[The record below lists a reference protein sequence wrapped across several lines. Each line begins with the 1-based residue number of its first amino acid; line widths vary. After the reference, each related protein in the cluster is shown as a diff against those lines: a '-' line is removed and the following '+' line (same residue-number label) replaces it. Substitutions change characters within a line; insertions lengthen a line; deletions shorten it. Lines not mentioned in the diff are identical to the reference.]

1 MRETTKV
8 ESIQSLF
15 HSCHQK
21 KIEIKISEDYIHYH
35 EPNQYKYPKK
45 YAHHL
50 LFTFYPFCNEYNS
63 KLDGSY
69 FAKLKQSSVLDI
81 INLNTQKLNPYSELF
96 NNALLNLQT
105 DD

>member
-1 MRETTKV
+1 MP
-8 ESIQSLF
+8 S
-15 HSCHQK
+15 K
-21 KIEIKISEDYIHYH
+21 KKLKCRLVRTILHYH

-50 LFTFYPFCNEYNS
+50 LFTFYPFCNECNS

>member
-1 MRETTKV
+1 MRT
-8 ESIQSLF
+8 IL
-15 HSCHQK
+15 
-21 KIEIKISEDYIHYH
+21 HYH
-35 EPNQYKYPKK
+35 EPNQYNYPKK

-50 LFTFYPFCNEYNS
+50 LFTFYPFRNEYNS